1 MSLNTD
7 HVSQSGPALKYCRR
21 VIKEKLGEDFFQ
33 EVVLGEFWFKVS
45 IGGKETFAVRNQ
57 LPSEFIDVKVLS
69 LHKYALLDKFSH
81 KKVFA
86 SDPWHQAQPGS
97 IRNLTI
103 QTKGCETTYKQ
114 ECRA

>member
-1 MSLNTD
+1 M
-7 HVSQSGPALKYCRR
+7 
-21 VIKEKLGEDFFQ
+21 IKEKLGEDFFQ

-103 QTKGCETTYKQ
+103 QTKGCETICKQ
-114 ECRA
+114 ECKD